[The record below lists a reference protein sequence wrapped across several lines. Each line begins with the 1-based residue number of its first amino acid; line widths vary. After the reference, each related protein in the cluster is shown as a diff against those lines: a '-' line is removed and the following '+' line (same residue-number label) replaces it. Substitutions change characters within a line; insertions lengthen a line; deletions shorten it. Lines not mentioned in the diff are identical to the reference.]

1 MTSLDLGQVMK
12 YELKNKLLQEQLN
25 SLSDGDFIKRL
36 NEQTLDGCSP
46 DLAFSVKFGKPVGNY
61 CHRFSIAFQ
70 VDEILIHKEYDA
82 SRWNSYPQVIPPE
95 GVPLRLEIWRQR
107 NGHREVARLFASYK
121 GSSFYEAEGRQIFIG
136 KGDDVQF
143 KSWE

>member
-1 MTSLDLGQVMK
+1 MTSLDQGQVMK

-46 DLAFSVKFGKPVGNY
+46 DLAFSVKFGKTVGNY

-70 VDEILIHKEYDA
+70 VNEILIHKEYNPHN
-82 SRWNSYPQVIPPE
+82 WNVFPDVTPPE
-95 GVPLRLEIWRQR
+95 GVPLRIEIRRVKDNYETVQR
-107 NGHREVARLFASYK
+107 FCGYYK
-121 GSSFYEAEGRQIFIG
+121 GSIWYDDKGWLISIDE
-136 KGDDVQF
+136 GDDVQF

>member
-1 MTSLDLGQVMK
+1 MTSLDQGQVMK

-46 DLAFSVKFGKPVGNY
+46 DLAFSVKFGKTVGNY
-61 CHRFSIAFQ
+61 CHRFLTVFQ
-70 VDEILIHKEYDA
+70 VKEILFHEEYDA
-82 SRWNSYPQVIPPE
+82 SKWNSYPKVVPPE
-95 GVPLRLEIWRQR
+95 NVPLRIEIRRASDNHQTVQR
-107 NGHREVARLFASYK
+107 LCAQYV
-121 GSSFYEAEGRQIFIG
+121 GSGWYTDDVRPIFINQ
-136 KGDDVQF
+136 GDDVQF

>member
-1 MTSLDLGQVMK
+1 MK

-61 CHRFSIAFQ
+61 CYRFSIAFQ

-82 SRWNSYPQVIPPE
+82 SKWNSYPKVVPPE
-95 GVPLRLEIWRQR
+95 KVPLRIEIRRASDNHQTVQR
-107 NGHREVARLFASYK
+107 LCAQYV
-121 GSSFYEAEGRQIFIG
+121 GSSWYTDDVRPIFINQ
-136 KGDDVQF
+136 GDDVQF
-143 KSWE
+143 TSWE

>member
-1 MTSLDLGQVMK
+1 MK
-12 YELKNKLLQEQLN
+12 YELKNKLLQEQLD
-25 SLSDGDFIKRL
+25 SLSDGDFSKRL

-82 SRWNSYPQVIPPE
+82 SRWNSYPDVTPPE
-95 GVPLRLEIWRQR
+95 DVLMRVETVGGKKFCGYFHTFPDGVGRWCCVCFTPRHMPLRETEKVRRFRPW
-107 NGHREVARLFASYK
+107 K
-121 GSSFYEAEGRQIFIG
+121 
-136 KGDDVQF
+136 
-143 KSWE
+143 